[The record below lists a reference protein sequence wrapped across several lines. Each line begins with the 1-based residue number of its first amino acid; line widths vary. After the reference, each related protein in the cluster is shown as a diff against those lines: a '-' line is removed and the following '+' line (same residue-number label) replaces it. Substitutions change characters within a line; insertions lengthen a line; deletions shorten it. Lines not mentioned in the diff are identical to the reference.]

1 MGWLFLNE
9 CPTRS
14 DLVAH
19 LRRPGRFGD
28 KVELARACVVGS
40 HHWCLIRD
48 RETGM
53 HWVGLDLMQGGR
65 HGWGYRDLDETAGPC
80 AVDCPVSY
88 LDALHVAPQGF
99 AAQWRE
105 RVRAYHATKKARPEY
120 VPGLVVKLCDWTY
133 TLDQS
138 AGARR
143 GWKVTR
149 QDGEQFRLKAAQLAR
164 AEVLPC

>member
-28 KVELARACVVGS
+28 KVELARACVV
-40 HHWCLIRD
+40 
-48 RETGM
+48 
-53 HWVGLDLMQGGR
+53 
-65 HGWGYRDLDETAGPC
+65 
-80 AVDCPVSY
+80 
-88 LDALHVAPQGF
+88 
-99 AAQWRE
+99 
-105 RVRAYHATKKARPEY
+105 
-120 VPGLVVKLCDWTY
+120 KLCDWTY
-133 TLDQS
+133 TLNQP